1 MIPNV
6 PGGLRL
12 RLVAAFAAVLAV
24 TLLIAGLFL
33 NNVTADAADRFG
45 RETDAYRVAR
55 LKEIVAGRLG
65 DGGARLQQTLERAA
79 VFYGR
84 RLRIYGSDGSLLAD
98 SHSGS
103 DADVVESA
111 AVRIEL
117 ASGGEG
123 AAILEISNAALHGA
137 REPEAG
143 NIASAVN
150 RSLIVAGVVGL
161 AGGIS
166 AAALLTAR
174 ILGPVRQLRTAAIRL
189 GRGDLEQ
196 RVTARGNDE
205 IGDLG
210 RSFNAMARDLQ
221 RAETQRRRMVSDI
234 AHELRTPLSNIQ
246 GYLEAF
252 EDGVIEPLPPAT
264 TAAVGQVK
272 LLDRLIEDL
281 QLITLVDSGD
291 LALELR
297 TESLA
302 PIVRSAVE
310 PFRPRALARAVA
322 LESSMPT
329 NLPAVDVDV
338 TRITQVLGILIENAL
353 QRTPVRG
360 QRPACNFSLGREDS
374 GFSRQYRL
382 QYSGGGAGKHLR
394 AVLPRRPLAV
404 ARQRRFWTGP
414 DHSQGHRAGARWAYM
429 GRERGEVRVS
439 IHDRTPAETR
449 ARRLTAGCLSFSMRQ
464 MRPKTLSARQG
475 AAPIKNRVVSRG
487 CGRARVIEGFGV
499 PATLAGTPSSSSA
512 PWPWNN
518 RPAKSRG
525 RTLMH
530 GLSEGLALTP
540 APTIRCELDSVA
552 A

>member
-297 TESLA
+297 TQSLV

-353 QRTPVRG
+353 QRTPFGGSVRLATSVSDEKIQVSVANTG
-360 QRPACNFSLGREDS
+360 SNIPAGELENIFERFYRVDP
-374 GFSRQYRL
+374 SRSRA
-382 QYSGGGAGKHLR
+382 SGGFGLGLTIARGIVQAHGGRIWAENEEKSGCR
-394 AVLPRRPLAV
+394 FTIELPLK
-404 ARQRRFWTGP
+404 QGP
-414 DHSQGHRAGARWAYM
+414 D
-429 GRERGEVRVS
+429 
-439 IHDRTPAETR
+439 D
-449 ARRLTAGCLSFSMRQ
+449 
-464 MRPKTLSARQG
+464 
-475 AAPIKNRVVSRG
+475 
-487 CGRARVIEGFGV
+487 
-499 PATLAGTPSSSSA
+499 
-512 PWPWNN
+512 
-518 RPAKSRG
+518 
-525 RTLMH
+525 
-530 GLSEGLALTP
+530 
-540 APTIRCELDSVA
+540 
-552 A
+552 